1 MKIRVG
7 SAVLTAIISLQIG
20 FGIPMV
26 VYATPASKKPL
37 TAEDFA
43 APLIKNL
50 MLDPV
55 FAEFAKQPALP
66 APQIAKNDPALDQDP
81 FFLRSQEWTPARG
94 GTTGSSDAE
103 ASFTKENDQS
113 ITLTAPHAR
122 KSLRLRVPLT
132 PVLVTEEHVFLTLDQ
147 GSDIFEKASGP
158 LGKDERVGEGV
169 FFFNYKEWLEA
180 AAISAPVKIYFFP
193 LPGHGWTGPIEAD
206 HYSDMETIS
215 LGSSEGDWVPVS
227 EGDIRQV
234 EKVQALN
241 ALLGGVVA
249 LQSGTATTSSP
260 QQFFPARGSTYGFG
274 MLFTGYDLDSRSVSG
289 LGSGLGFDFDKAL
302 DLLSGKVGP
311 LWATILKT
319 VSIPEAKADM
329 NLSGDLINSLIR
341 FGWTFGALLSV
352 AVALKYTLLKEKFS
366 TRRSLRDLRT
376 VPVLEFDIDNSM
388 KLVKNG
394 IRTRAELGNASV
406 EAIQAATGLDAEKA
420 NELRTSANQVVEV
433 IVPEATTRLG
443 RAKQNFDRGT
453 RKLVQKTV
461 PEPVR
466 RASKTAYREVVEI
479 GDSLASVMTTAT
491 QVPGV
496 LTANFVERMA
506 DRYFPEA
513 AAADNKLL
521 RKILNYNF
529 LWGRAVS
536 TNTPVSMKTFM
547 LGAVVMGTVDTYIV
561 YVQQV
566 AFIPWM
572 AEKLLPH
579 LPPALAERV
588 YETYDPANEQTRS
601 LIVNDIVRNFV
612 GWISSGAS
620 GYSQETQGQV
630 EPLVRKQVDDALKK
644 MGKNPLAPEVQ
655 EERERLYNDVMNAKL
670 KQLGLPDKMDFLFDV
685 STVDKVVLKKLGFR
699 LSDVERDSS
708 GEKSFLGESR
718 PALIKSS
725 LERAIELE
733 KESLKQAPNEAK
745 IEALKILESTRRL
758 LTLFSLDLKHPV
770 RSLQARRDLTRMLS
784 LLTYSGDVD
793 TVVRHV
799 PDVWTG
805 MSPEGAREAAIRF
818 RQAFFSFY
826 TGDGTL
832 MNLPESFISTHIDE
846 AKKLATEELGKKYPF
861 AQLETVHR
869 AEFGLLVEQ
878 KLREKFARQKKSD
891 TIANYKHPKMSW
903 YQNVQHQ
910 RAYRKTMERALG
922 DTANTPQETLNRY
935 YAEAMAN
942 EVGVYP
948 KAMND
953 DERRM
958 LEYVLLRTQT
968 DTASELGHE
977 PLKSHLERIS
987 VAERSQIELS
997 LFAKNYLDNYRSAT
1011 IDQNLV
1017 PPRSP
1022 AQPGFT
1028 QRFRQNHKDSRI
1040 LTILAR
1046 VVDSGFSDEVGF
1058 QTGLQA
1064 KLYRNVPAAYD
1075 LISSVQRLGK
1085 YMLTGTTV
1093 KWEYART
1100 FWGVN
1105 IPFASFFL
1113 LYLVSPLTSAPSQWM
1128 NRMFRQ
1134 QGIQPMGGVMSKI
1147 AYGIPYAWVTFGSM
1161 IPWILYSKD
1170 AILFTKALGTA
1181 IAVNPMFQ
1189 TLSSLAGASL
1199 PWLPALAVIPVINE
1213 IRARR
1218 ANRQAFQQAKSLV
1231 EEQRSRE
1238 ASGTDTAARGAPSS
1252 LASPAS
1258 TAGGRTCEALFQP
1271 TARAN

>member
-1 MKIRVG
+1 
-7 SAVLTAIISLQIG
+7 
-20 FGIPMV
+20 MV
-26 VYATPASKKPL
+26 VYASPPAKKAL

-43 APLIKNL
+43 RPLIKNL
-50 MLDPV
+50 LLDPV

-66 APQIAKNDPALDQDP
+66 APQIAKDDPAIDQDP
-81 FFLRSQEWTPARG
+81 FFLRAQEWTQSRG
-94 GTTGSSDAE
+94 SVDPE
-103 ASFTKENDQS
+103 ASFTKEYDQS
-113 ITLTAPHAR
+113 ITLTAPFAR
-122 KSLRLRVPLT
+122 KSLRLRAPMT
-132 PVLVTEEHVFLTLDQ
+132 PVLVTEEHVFLTLDA
-147 GSDIFEKASGP
+147 GSDLFAKASGP
-158 LGKDERVGEGV
+158 LAKDERVGEGI

-180 AAISAPVKIYFFP
+180 AATSAPVKIFFFP
-193 LPGHGWTGPIEAD
+193 LPGHGWTGSIEAD

-215 LGSSEGDWVPVS
+215 LGSREGDWIPVS

-234 EKVQALN
+234 EKVQSLN

-249 LQSGTATTSSP
+249 LRSGTAKISP

-274 MLFTGYDLDSRSVSG
+274 MLFTGYDLDGRSGAG
-289 LGSGLGFDFDKAL
+289 LGSGLGIDFDRAL

-311 LWATILKT
+311 LWATILNV

-352 AVALKYTLLKEKFS
+352 AIALKYTLLKDKFS

-376 VPVLEFDIDNSM
+376 VPALEFDIDTSM
-388 KLVKNG
+388 KLVKSG
-394 IRTRAELGNASV
+394 IRTRADLGSASV
-406 EAIQAATGLDAEKA
+406 EAIQSATGLDAEKS
-420 NELRTSANQVVEV
+420 NLLRASAAEVVE
-433 IVPEATTRLG
+433 IVTPEPTTRLG
-443 RAKQNFDRGT
+443 RTKQKFDQGT
-453 RKLVQKTV
+453 RTVVVKTI

-466 RASKTAYREVVEI
+466 RASKVALREVIEI

-644 MGKNPLAPEVQ
+644 MGKNPLAPNVQ
-655 EERERLYNDVMNAKL
+655 EERERLYNDVMNMKL
-670 KQLGLPDKMDFLFDV
+670 KQLGLPDKMDFMFDV
-685 STVDKVVLKKLGFR
+685 STIDKAVLKKLGFR
-699 LSDVERDSS
+699 LSDSEREAS
-708 GEKSFLGESR
+708 GETSFLGEAR
-718 PALIKSS
+718 PALIKSAID
-725 LERAIELE
+725 RAIELE
-733 KESLKQAPNEAK
+733 KESLKQAPNTAK
-745 IEALKILESTRRL
+745 VQALEILENTRRQ
-758 LTLFSLDLKHPV
+758 LTMFSLDLRNPV
-770 RSLQARRDLTRMLS
+770 RSLQNRRDLTKMLS
-784 LLTYSGDVD
+784 LLTYSGEVD

-799 PDVWTG
+799 PELWSGV
-805 MSPEGAREAAIRF
+805 SPEGAREAAIRF
-818 RQAFFSFY
+818 RQAFFGFY
-826 TGDGTL
+826 TGDGAL
-832 MNLPESFISTHIDE
+832 MNLPEAFISTHIDE
-846 AKKLATEELGKKYPF
+846 AKKLASEELGKKYVLG
-861 AQLETVHR
+861 QLETVHR

-878 KLREKFARQKKSD
+878 KLREKFARQRKSD
-891 TIANYKHPKMSW
+891 EIANYKHPKMSW
-903 YQNVQHQ
+903 YQNIQHQ

-922 DTANTPQETLNRY
+922 DTTTTPQETLNKY

-948 KAMND
+948 KPMNE

-968 DTASELGHE
+968 DTAAELSHE

-987 VAERSQIELS
+987 LAERSQVELS
-997 LFAKNYLDNYRSAT
+997 LFAKNYLDNYRAAT

-1046 VVDSGFSDEVGF
+1046 VIDSGFSDEVGF
-1058 QTGLQA
+1058 QTGLKA

-1134 QGIQPMGGVMSKI
+1134 QGIQPMGGVISKI
-1147 AYGIPYAWVTFGSM
+1147 AYGVPYAWVTFGSM

-1170 AILFTKALGTA
+1170 AIVFTKAIGTA
-1181 IAVNPMFQ
+1181 IAMNPMFQ
-1189 TLSSLAGASL
+1189 TLSSAAGASL
-1199 PWLPALAVIPVINE
+1199 PWLPALAIIPVINE

-1218 ANRQAFQQAKSLV
+1218 ANRQATVQARSLI

-1238 ASGTDTAARGAPSS
+1238 GTGTETAARGATLN
-1252 LASPAS
+1252 LAPPAS